1 MNSSR
6 NEMRI
11 FHLPKDKMNPLDEY
25 SKEIIK
31 DERPVLSA
39 TSVPTYVYNLSTRE
53 SQILHVATSKDD
65 RNVDEQYCNIKNV
78 EERETFT
85 ST

>member
-1 MNSSR
+1 
-6 NEMRI
+6 MRI
-11 FHLPKDKMNPLDEY
+11 FHLPKDKMNPLDEC

-31 DERPVLSA
+31 GEIPVLSA
-39 TSVPTYVYNLSTRE
+39 TRMPTYVDNLPPRE
-53 SQILHVATSKDD
+53 SQIPHVATSKDD
-65 RNVDEQYCNIKNV
+65 RNADEQYCNIKNV